1 MYESSGATSS
11 RGMDDYMEL
20 GESNTWQEGPA
31 KAAVVR
37 VQKHE
42 RHEGGGGGGPVAHL
56 PRNVTSS
63 VYEDN
68 YYPRAAS
75 PHLLN
80 HKART

>member
-1 MYESSGATSS
+1 
-11 RGMDDYMEL
+11 MEL

-42 RHEGGGGGGPVAHL
+42 RDGRGHEGGGGPVAHL

-63 VYEDN
+63 VYEDD
-68 YYPRAAS
+68 YYPRAES

-80 HKART
+80 HKSRT